1 MRLLPRTL
9 LWRTVL
15 LLAVLLAVSHLAW
28 ISIFRYAQR
37 EPRAH
42 QIAEQIVSIV
52 VLTRAALV
60 SAQPGKRVGLLRE
73 LSSAEG
79 IQVYVARDDERVEP
93 LPDRP
98 LLNLIADAVRK
109 RLGPDTRIT
118 LDRNG
123 VSGVWVSFP
132 IDEDDYWVMVP
143 RARLEGA
150 ETWRW
155 VGLGVVVILLS
166 VLGAVAIVSRVNR
179 PLRALARAA
188 GDLGRGREPT
198 PVPEGGPAEI
208 SGVAKAFNQM
218 AADLQRTERERALML
233 AGVSHDLRTPLAR
246 IRLGVEM
253 LDGHVDGALRDG
265 MVQDVEEMDAIVGQ
279 FLDFARGGPEGAD
292 AATTDTHLDALVA
305 RVVERYRAKAQPVSA
320 KPGGVPSLPLRALA
334 VERLLANLV
343 NNALRHA
350 KTPVEVETR
359 ADGNWAVLSVLDRG
373 PGIPEGDAER
383 MMQPFTRLSTAR
395 TDTGSGLGLAI
406 VERIARMHG
415 GKLELLARAG
425 GGLEARVTFPLSQG

>member
-15 LLAVLLAVSHLAW
+15 LLAVLLAVSHIAW

-37 EPRAH
+37 EPRAN
-42 QIAEQIVSIV
+42 QIAQQITSIV

-60 SAQPGKRVGLLRE
+60 SAAPGKRVALLRE

-79 IQVYVARDDERVEP
+79 IQVYAANDDDRVEP

-98 LLNLIADAVRK
+98 VLTLIADAVRAQ
-109 RLGPDTRIT
+109 LGPDTRFT
-118 LDRNG
+118 LERNG
-123 VSGVWVSFP
+123 IAGVWISFP
-132 IDEDDYWVMVP
+132 IDDDDYWVMVP
-143 RARLEGA
+143 RARIERA

-155 VGLGVVVILLS
+155 VGLGLVVVLLS
-166 VLGAVAIVSRVNR
+166 ILGAVAIVSRVNR

-188 GDLGRGREPT
+188 GELGRGREPA
-198 PVPEGGPAEI
+198 PVPEAGPVEI

-218 AADLQRTERERALML
+218 AADLQRTDRERALML
-233 AGVSHDLRTPLAR
+233 AGVSHDFRTPLSR

-253 LDGHVDGALRDG
+253 LNADPALREG
-265 MVQDVEEMDAIVGQ
+265 MAQDVEEMDAIVGQ
-279 FLDFARGGPEGAD
+279 FLDFARGGPEGAEA
-292 AATTDTHLDALVA
+292 AATDTDLDALVA
-305 RVVERYRAKAQPVSA
+305 RVVERYRAKGEPVSA
-320 KPGGVPSLPLRALA
+320 KPGGVPPLPLRALA
-334 VERLLANLV
+334 IERLLTNLI

-359 ADGNWAVLSVLDRG
+359 VDSGQAVLSVLDRG
-373 PGIPEGDAER
+373 PGIPPGDAER

-395 TDTGSGLGLAI
+395 TDSGSGLGLAI

-415 GKLELLARAG
+415 GKLELLSRAG
-425 GGLEARVTFPLSQG
+425 GGLEARVLLPLAQT